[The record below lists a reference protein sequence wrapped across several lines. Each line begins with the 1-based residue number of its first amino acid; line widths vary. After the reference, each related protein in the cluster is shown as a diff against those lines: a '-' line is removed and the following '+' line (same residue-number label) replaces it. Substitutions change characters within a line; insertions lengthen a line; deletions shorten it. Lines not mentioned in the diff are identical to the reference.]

1 MMLVT
6 GGGGFIGSHL
16 TRELVRRGERVR
28 VLDNSQSGVKQRL
41 TDVLSDIEW
50 IDGDIRD
57 RDVVK
62 RACEQVDTIFHQAAV
77 ASVSRSV
84 AEPAMTHDVNV
95 NGTMNV
101 LMAAVAAGVR
111 RVVYA
116 SSSAVY
122 GDSDVTPKV
131 ETLPAFPTSPYGVQ
145 KLAAELY
152 CSIWYD
158 LYALETV
165 PLRYFNVYGPGQD
178 PNSEY
183 AAVIPRFI
191 GAAIA
196 GEPLTIFGTG
206 KQSRDFI
213 HVSDV
218 VAINL
223 LAATTPAAAG
233 KTLNVGAG
241 RSVTL
246 LALVTEIG
254 RALGREPTVRYDS
267 PRAGDLFES
276 VANITRL
283 TSTLDYTPVVEFTDG
298 VLQTVEA
305 YQQDGALGFNT
316 LKV

>member
-16 TRELVRRGERVR
+16 TRELVQRGERVR
-28 VLDNSQSGVKQRL
+28 VLDNSQSGGKRRL

-57 RDVVK
+57 RDVVS
-62 RACEQVDTIFHQAAV
+62 RACQQVDTIFHQAAV

-84 AEPAMTHDVNV
+84 ADPSMTHDVNV

-101 LMAAVAAGVR
+101 LIAAGASGVR

-122 GDSDVTPKV
+122 GDSDVTPKD

-158 LYALETV
+158 LYGLETV

-178 PNSEY
+178 PDSEY
-183 AAVIPRFI
+183 SAVIPRFI
-191 GAAIA
+191 SAAIA
-196 GEPLTIFGTG
+196 GKPLTIFGTG

-223 LAATTPAAAG
+223 LAAATPAAAG
-233 KTLNVGAG
+233 KTINVGAG

-254 RALGREPTVRYDS
+254 RALGRELTVRFDS

-276 VANITRL
+276 VASITRL
-283 TSTLDYTPVVEFTDG
+283 TATLNYAPVVDFAEG
-298 VLQTVEA
+298 VSQTVEA
-305 YQQDGALGFNT
+305 YQSEGVPGFNA
-316 LKV
+316 LNA